1 MIFNIACIASGILL
15 AMATLDKWDGDK
27 DYFKKA
33 GNFLLPYNTVIG
45 GILLA
50 YGIINMIRP
59 GCFIYDLIAIAGG
72 LLLLMDIV
80 GKAPAIGSLLVKA
93 SNALLPFK
101 VAIGLTLLVIGITNL
116 LNLHLLC

>member
-33 GNFLLPYNTVIG
+33 GNFLIPYNTAIG
-45 GILLA
+45 GVLLA
-50 YGIINMIRP
+50 LGIIHIIQP
-59 GCFIYDLIAIAGG
+59 GCLIYDIIAIAGG

-101 VAIGLTLLVIGITNL
+101 VAIGLTLLVIGVTNL
-116 LNLHLLC
+116 LGLHLLC